1 MKISIISFICLM
13 ITGCNFMKVD
23 RCLDKGGRWDK
34 EKQECIY
41 LDELNKIALRGGFEI
56 PEKFK

>member
-41 LDELNKIALRGGFEI
+41 LDELKKML
-56 PEKFK
+56 

>member
-41 LDELNKIALRGGFEI
+41 LDELKKNALRDGFEI

>member
-1 MKISIISFICLM
+1 
-13 ITGCNFMKVD
+13 MKVD

-34 EKQECIY
+34 EKQEYIY